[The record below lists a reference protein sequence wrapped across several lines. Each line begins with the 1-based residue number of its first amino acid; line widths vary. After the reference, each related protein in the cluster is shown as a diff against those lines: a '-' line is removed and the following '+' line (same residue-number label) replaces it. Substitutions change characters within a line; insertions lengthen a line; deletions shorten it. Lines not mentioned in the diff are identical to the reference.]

1 MKKIIVADDEEE
13 IRLFLKLILEL
24 ANFEVILT
32 DNGASCIEMF
42 EKEKPDCV
50 ICDVKMPKCSGL
62 EVYERLKDKTKVVIV
77 SGIVNEQE
85 IPKDLVATKRFFLKP
100 IEPKGFVNRIEEL
113 LKNDKG

>member
-1 MKKIIVADDEEE
+1 MKKKILVAEDDEE

-32 DNGASCIEMF
+32 SNGESCIEMF

-62 EVYERLKDKTKVVIV
+62 EVYEKLKDKTKFVII
-77 SGIVNEQE
+77 SGIVNEKDV
-85 IPKDLVATKRFFLKP
+85 PKELIDTKRFFLKP
-100 IEPKGFVNRIEEL
+100 VEPKGFVNRIHEL
-113 LKNDKG
+113 IK